1 MIHPTAI
8 VDPRAQ
14 ISPDV
19 VIGPFSI
26 IGPNVT
32 LAKGCVIGERVSINW
47 TRASE
52 GVKVGANTIIGGD
65 PQVYAWKSV
74 PSWVEIG
81 AGAFVNE
88 LTVVHRSMYEEG
100 ATVIGPEC
108 YVMTQTHIA
117 HDCKMGREVTLT
129 SFAGFAGHVEVGDFA
144 VIGGATAIHQFARI
158 GTMAMVG
165 GMSRISQ
172 DVPPYFTVAG
182 SPAQAYG
189 LNVYALRK
197 RGVKPAERLALKKAF
212 HILARSGLPISEA
225 ARVIEETVEPSAP
238 VKNLVEFARSSK
250 RGLTLGGGREKE
262 AAQSD

>member
-1 MIHPTAI
+1 VIHPTAI
-8 VDPRAQ
+8 IDPKAQ

-19 VIGPFSI
+19 VIGPFCV

-32 LAKGCVIGERVSINW
+32 LAGGCVIGQRVSMDW

-52 GVKVGANTIIGGD
+52 GVKIGANTIIGGD
-65 PQVYAWKSV
+65 PQVYGWKSV

-81 AGAFVNE
+81 PGAFINE
-88 LTVVHRSMYEEG
+88 LSVVHRSAYEGG
-100 ATVIGPEC
+100 ATAVGPAC
-108 YVMTQTHIA
+108 YIMTQTHIA
-117 HDCKMGREVTLT
+117 HDCILGREVTLT
-129 SFAGFAGHVEVGDFA
+129 SFAGFAGHVEVGDYA

-182 SPAQAYG
+182 SPAQAHG
-189 LNVYALRK
+189 LNLYALKK

-212 HILARSGLPISEA
+212 HILARSGLLLAEA
-225 ARVIEETVEPSAP
+225 LRVIEETVEPLAT
-238 VKNLVEFARSSK
+238 VKNLVQFARSSK
-250 RGLTLGGGREKE
+250 RGLTLGGGRESE
-262 AAQSD
+262 MAGED